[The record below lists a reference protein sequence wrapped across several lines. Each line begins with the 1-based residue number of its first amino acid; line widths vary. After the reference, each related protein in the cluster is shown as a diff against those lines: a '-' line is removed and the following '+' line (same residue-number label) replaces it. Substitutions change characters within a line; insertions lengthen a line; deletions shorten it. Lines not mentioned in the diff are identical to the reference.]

1 MRYFNGQYGFM
12 ADINVTPLVD
22 VMLVL
27 LIIFMITA
35 PMFSYGPRVDLPET
49 TSKPA
54 PIEVEPLI
62 ITINN
67 KSQIFLDRYQV
78 PIKGLS
84 KKLKPI
90 IAAHPKRNVLLQA
103 DKKVA
108 YGYVIKVI
116 DEIRLSGIKNLGLVT
131 KPLKKK

>member
-1 MRYFNGQYGFM
+1 MRDFNGFM

-35 PMFSYGPRVDLPET
+35 PMFTYGPKVNLPET
-49 TSKPA
+49 TSKPM
-54 PIEVEPLI
+54 PIKVEPLI

-67 KSQIFLDRYQV
+67 KCQIFLDHYKV

-84 KKLKPI
+84 KKLKSAV
-90 IAAHPKRNVLLQA
+90 AAHPKRDVLLQA
-103 DKKVA
+103 DKKVP
-108 YGYVIKVI
+108 YGYVVKVI
-116 DEIRLSGIKNLGLVT
+116 DEIRLAGIKNLGLVT
-131 KPLKKK
+131 KPPTKK